1 MSTTGSSTPRTALG
15 GFLAGVFSWV
25 VVPLAIIIGLN
36 TFVFQA
42 FHVVGSSMVPTL
54 QDGNYLIVSKVQK
67 TFANAGRLVGKDGVY
82 IPQRGQIVIFKYP
95 QNPDLDFVK
104 RVVGLPGDRVVVDN
118 EGRVRVYNS
127 AHPTGFN
134 PDTSYEPNGTFTM
147 IPTDVTVPPGNVFVL
162 GDNRTPNGSSDSR
175 EWGLLPSDDIL
186 GVAALRL
193 LPVNEMKVFVRPKA
207 G

>member
-1 MSTTGSSTPRTALG
+1 MSESSTSPARSPLG
-15 GFLAGVFSWV
+15 GFLAGIFSWIIL
-25 VVPLAIIIGLN
+25 PLAIIIVLN
-36 TFVFQA
+36 TLVFQA
-42 FHVVGSSMVPTL
+42 FHVVGSSMVQKL
-54 QDGNYLIVSKVQK
+54 HDGDYLIVSKVQK
-67 TFANAGRLVGKDGVY
+67 TLAESGKLVGKDGVY

-118 EGRVRVYNS
+118 QGQVRVYNA

-134 PDTSYEPNGTFTM
+134 PDSTYEPAGTFTM
-147 IPTDVTVPPGNVFVL
+147 LPTDVTVPPGNIFVL

-193 LPVNEMKVFVRPKA
+193 LPLNQMTLFIRPKA